1 MPFAGVLL
9 NLWLK
14 TMKYDIFISYKRD
27 GGAEKAELLRS
38 ELIRRGYRRSRIFM
52 DTYSLG
58 EGRIS
63 DNLELA
69 IRNSDNIIVAITK
82 GCFDGISEDGNWL
95 REISL
100 AMSLGK
106 RIIPVYFDG
115 IQEINPQDLP
125 ECIKDFPKENAVL
138 YVHQYAKASFDYLC
152 SFLKR
157 RSIRIPRWGKI
168 TAGVVVLAAAIV
180 LAIALFPVRSNL
192 RDGEVYILETSAS
205 KCYHMD
211 KNCWALR
218 NSKKKLKIVTL
229 EEAEAMGKYPCSKCV
244 R

>member
-1 MPFAGVLL
+1 M
-9 NLWLK
+9 
-14 TMKYDIFISYKRD
+14 TYDIFISYKRD

-38 ELIRRGYRRSRIFM
+38 ELIRRGFRKSRIFM

-58 EGRIS
+58 EGRIA

-82 GCFDGISEDGNWL
+82 GCFEGIKEDGNWL
-95 REISL
+95 KEISL

-115 IQEINPQDLP
+115 IQELDPKELP
-125 ECIKDFPKENAVL
+125 ESIKDFPKENAVI

-152 SFLKR
+152 SFLTR
-157 RSIRIPRWGKI
+157 RPIHIPLWGKI
-168 TAGVVVLAAAIV
+168 TTGVAGLAAITTVAV
-180 LAIALFPVRSNL
+180 TALPVRSQL
-192 RDGEVYILETSAS
+192 KEGEVYVLSTETS
-205 KCYHMD
+205 KCYHLD
-211 KNCWALR
+211 KKCWTLR
-218 NSKKKLKIVTL
+218 NSQKNLKIVTL
-229 EEAEAMGKYPCSKCV
+229 EEAEQKGKRPCSKCAKEST

>member
-1 MPFAGVLL
+1 
-9 NLWLK
+9 
-14 TMKYDIFISYKRD
+14 MKYDIFISYKRD

-38 ELIRRGYRRSRIFM
+38 ELIRRGFRKSRIFM

-82 GCFDGISEDGNWL
+82 GCFDGIKEDGNWM

-115 IQEINPQDLP
+115 IQEINPEDLP
-125 ECIKDFPKENAVL
+125 ESIKDFPKENAVL

-152 SFLKR
+152 SFLTR
-157 RSIRIPRWGKI
+157 RPIHIPLWSKI
-168 TAGVVVLAAAIV
+168 TVGVAAIT
-180 LAIALFPVRSNL
+180 AIAAITITAIPVRSQL
-192 RDGEVYILETSAS
+192 KEGEVYVLNTSTS
-205 KCYHMD
+205 KCYHLD
-211 KNCWALR
+211 KRCWTLR
-218 NSKKKLKIVTL
+218 NSQKRLKIVTL
-229 EEAEAMGKYPCSKCV
+229 EEAEAMGKKPCSKCV
-244 R
+244 DKSIQQNSRD